1 MNPSTKP
8 MNTMKKII
16 IKSIDYADP
25 DISTDVVDQVHL
37 SNGTTL
43 LLDSGKPTYNVYDQS
58 LGPVEVGAELVQT
71 IVEGDEGDYRTH
83 IFKNESVSIDIL
95 H

>member
-1 MNPSTKP
+1 
-8 MNTMKKII
+8 MKKII
-16 IKSIDYADP
+16 IESVDYADSEN
-25 DISTDVVDQVHL
+25 STDVVDQVHL

-43 LLDSGKPTYNVYDQS
+43 LLDAGRPTFNIYDQS
-58 LGPVEVGAELVQT
+58 IGPVEVGAELVQT
-71 IVEGDEGDYRTH
+71 IVEGGDGDYRTH

>member
-1 MNPSTKP
+1 
-8 MNTMKKII
+8 MKKII
-16 IKSIDYADP
+16 IESVDYAD
-25 DISTDVVDQVHL
+25 DFDVVDQVHL
-37 SNGTTL
+37 SNGKTL
-43 LLDSGKPTYNVYDQS
+43 LLDAGRPTFNIYDQS

-71 IVEGDEGDYRTH
+71 IVEGGDGDYRTH

>member
-1 MNPSTKP
+1 MQCEQLPEHPCPQQRN
-8 MNTMKKII
+8 
-16 IKSIDYADP
+16 
-25 DISTDVVDQVHL
+25 VHRT
-37 SNGTTL
+37 NGYITH
-43 LLDSGKPTYNVYDQS
+43 NNYDQS

>member
-1 MNPSTKP
+1 
-8 MNTMKKII
+8 MKKII
-16 IKSIDYADP
+16 IESIDYADP

-71 IVEGDEGDYRTH
+71 IVEGGEGAYRTQ
-83 IFKNESVSIDIL
+83 ILKNESVSIDIL

>member
-1 MNPSTKP
+1 
-8 MNTMKKII
+8 MKKII
-16 IKSIDYADP
+16 IAVDYADSEN
-25 DISTDVVDQVHL
+25 STDVVDQVRL
-37 SNGTTL
+37 SDGTTL
-43 LLDSGKPTYNVYDQS
+43 LLDAGKPTFNIYDQS

-71 IVEGDEGDYRTH
+71 IVEGEDGDYRTH

>member
-1 MNPSTKP
+1 
-8 MNTMKKII
+8 MKAN
-16 IKSIDYADP
+16 KSKTVVVAIEYADSEV
-25 DISTDVVDQVHL
+25 STDVVDQVHL
-37 SNGTTL
+37 SNGVTL
-43 LLDSGKPTYNVYDQS
+43 LLDAGKPTYNVYDQS
-58 LGPVEVGAELVQT
+58 LGPVEVGSEYVKT

>member
-1 MNPSTKP
+1 
-8 MNTMKKII
+8 MKKII
-16 IKSIDYADP
+16 IESIDHAD
-25 DISTDVVDQVHL
+25 DFDVVDQVHL
-37 SNGTTL
+37 SNGKTL
-43 LLDSGKPTYNVYDQS
+43 LLDAGYITHNNYDQS